1 MFTMPTGGTPEATTE
16 KQTVRSTDRE
26 RDDFAEELR
35 RAQSADEKAK
45 ASGRPDADAS
55 ILALLG
61 MRTTQ
66 KMTTEHGIPT
76 SDRWAGNG
84 NTESVMRQPRWSAE
98 QEAALKMQAE
108 AVANGQPV
116 PEEAAR
122 ILLAGSKGVTAFQ
135 TNTAPAGQAEP
146 AQTASQAASSVSAA
160 TAGTTSATTSAE
172 ASPPK
177 APAPSSGQSPSAMN
191 GMQNADAD
199 GAVTEDTN
207 IAGTKQAA
215 QGATSEKSA
224 AAQTAQNAQT
234 SMARQADPLKTE
246 VASLKASAGADP
258 ARISAVKPNGTPGT
272 STVKPQNSS
281 STSSTSTSAVSPE
294 SPAQSARAM
303 MQPAAQQAP
312 AATQPELSLVGSD
325 VSPDLAD
332 GTVDGESSADPALIE
347 TSSSS
352 KSSAPAA
359 AAQARSL
366 PNGAAAALGNQ
377 VAFKLLER
385 FDGKTSKFEIRL
397 DPAELGKVNVK
408 IEVDGD
414 GRIQAV
420 LAAQDSS
427 AADALN
433 RNLRQLENAL
443 TQAGLSLDENGLR
456 VEIDARSQSDTS
468 SAQKD
473 GTSNGSGQADV
484 SADAETAQAEANA
497 SITPDIQFW
506 SRSRLDVRV

>member
-1 MFTMPTGGTPEATTE
+1 MFMTPTGVAPEATTE
-16 KQTVRSTDRE
+16 KQTVRSTDLD

-45 ASGRPDADAS
+45 ASGRPDIDAS

-61 MRTTQ
+61 MRTAQ
-66 KMTTEHGIPT
+66 TEHGITT
-76 SDRWAGNG
+76 SERWSGNG
-84 NTESVMRQPRWSAE
+84 DMGSVMRQPRWSGE

-135 TNTAPAGQAEP
+135 MNTAPAGQAEP

-177 APAPSSGQSPSAMN
+177 APAPSSGQPSSALN
-191 GMQNADAD
+191 GMQNTGAD
-199 GAVTEDTN
+199 GAATEATN
-207 IAGTKQAA
+207 IAGAKQAA
-215 QGATSEKSA
+215 QGA
-224 AAQTAQNAQT
+224 AAQTAQTA
-234 SMARQADPLKTE
+234 MADQAAPLKTQN
-246 VASLKASAGADP
+246 ASLKARAEADP
-258 ARISAVKPNGTPGT
+258 ARVSAVKPNGTPGT

-281 STSSTSTSAVSPE
+281 STSSASSSAVTAE
-294 SPAQSARAM
+294 SPAQSARAI

-312 AATQPELSLVGSD
+312 AAHQPELSLVGGD
-325 VSPDLAD
+325 GTPDLAD
-332 GTVDGESSADPALIE
+332 GAVDGESSADPALIE

-366 PNGAAAALGNQ
+366 PNGAAAALTNQ

-497 SITPDIQFW
+497 SITPDIQLW